1 MLAQG
6 SRRDWL
12 VFLALGG
19 MWGSSYMFIKIAV
32 ADLAPLTLIAIRLGL
47 GFSFLAGVWLI
58 LRLPLPR
65 ERRIYGHLAVLSV
78 ISIVLPFWLITWAE
92 QTVDS
97 ALASIINAAV
107 PLFVILIAATTLR
120 DEPITTNRLVG
131 LVIGFGGVVLLTARG
146 LGGGSDILGE
156 VALVGSSISYAAGA
170 VYARRTIRS
179 VSPLAPALIQVGF
192 AFVIAAVLALAID
205 GTAGLRLTPEAVFS
219 VVWLGIVGS
228 GIAYLAWYRLITR
241 WDATRTSLVTYLLP
255 IVGIALGVAVLGET
269 VDARVLAG
277 TALVIAGIALVNS
290 RFGSR
295 RLLGRKPRALP

>member
-205 GTAGLRLTPEAVFS
+205 GTAGLSLTPEAVFS

>member
-6 SRRDWL
+6 SRLDWL

-120 DEPITTNRLVG
+120 DEPITTNRLLG
-131 LVIGFGGVVLLTARG
+131 LVVGFGGVVLLTARS
-146 LGGGSDILGE
+146 LGGGGEMLGE

-170 VYARRTIRS
+170 VYARRNIRS

-205 GTAGLRLTPEAVFS
+205 GTGGFRLTGEAVFS

-255 IVGIALGVAVLGET
+255 IVGIVLGVAVLDET
-269 VDARVLAG
+269 VDARILAG